1 MADAIRRHEIMVRL
15 SDAELEELDK
25 RRPSGIARAVY
36 LRTLLR
42 EPRAKEDVA
51 DRREALAILSEL
63 ARAGK
68 VAAAVAL
75 VRELGLDD
83 GPSLDD
89 ELDRI
94 LGGD

>member
-1 MADAIRRHEIMVRL
+1 MVRL
-15 SDAELEELDK
+15 NDEELERLDE
-25 RRPSGIARAVY
+25 RGPSGIARAVY

-42 EPRAKEDVA
+42 EPPTDNDVA
-51 DRREALAILSEL
+51 DRTEALAILSAM

-68 VAAAVAL
+68 VSAAVAL
-75 VRELGLDD
+75 VRELGTDD
-83 GPSLDD
+83 GPSIDG

>member
-1 MADAIRRHEIMVRL
+1 MPDATRRHEIMFRL
-15 SDAELEELDK
+15 NDEELERLDEK
-25 RRPSGIARAVY
+25 RPGGIARAVY
-36 LRTLLR
+36 LRNLLR
-42 EPRAKEDVA
+42 EPPTGNDVA
-51 DRREALAILSEL
+51 DRTEALAILSAM

-68 VAAAVAL
+68 VSAAVAL
-75 VRELGLDD
+75 VRELGPED